1 MNFEQQL
8 IIVQIEIDNMIAQ
21 TIFADD
27 YLKIFDHEDISQQY
41 LRLLKHKIYL
51 LKKINSTS

>member
-8 IIVQIEIDNMIAQ
+8 IIVQIEIDNMITQ

-27 YLKIFDHEDISQQY
+27 YLKIFHHEDISQQY